1 MKKLLFLAAMLCGA
15 LGFTGCSDDDDPIEV
30 SLSGTSYTLLN
41 EDGATVTVTA
51 TASAAMP
58 ADVQVPFT
66 ITGGT
71 EGTDYNVSAQA
82 FSFKSGETSASVVV
96 SRANATAQINLVM
109 NLGAASGIQ
118 LGTVN
123 YATITVVGSNI
134 YSFSDSNDK
143 LAMDKSFAIELE
155 TAAGSAFS
163 YTTEV
168 EIPIEVVADGTTAVE
183 GTHYQF
189 ANNKKVATF
198 AAGSSKGYVSMT
210 FLKLEE
216 GKDQVTLKVSDDA
229 KLYAG
234 NNPTLRIKLVGPS
247 DFSGTWAF
255 EKITNEAWL
264 LSDMGTPALSA
275 IITGDAENDQFTL
288 TGDNGSY
295 TFTPN
300 FAGKL
305 KNYFTAAGKATLSGT
320 RTERLQEEG
329 GLKPP
334 TIDLSVLKIEN
345 INLNISETDKTI
357 GTYEVGVILT
367 RNEDNEERLW
377 MTIYQYRPTEN
388 TIYGDWYMTWADMV
402 DMMDYS
408 YSAGDPNSMET
419 SPIRIYF
426 KRVQ

>member
-1 MKKLLFLAAMLCGA
+1 MMKKFLFLAAMLCGV

-30 SLSGTSYTLLN
+30 SLSGTTYTLLN

-58 ADVQVPFT
+58 SDVQVPFT

-71 EGTDYNVSAQA
+71 EGSDYNASAQA
-82 FSFKSGETSASVVV
+82 FNFKSGETSASVVV
-96 SRANATAQINLVM
+96 SRANATSQLKLVV
-109 NLGAASGIQ
+109 NLGATSGIQ

-134 YSFSDSNDK
+134 YTFSDSNDK

-155 TAAGSAFS
+155 TADGEKFS
-163 YTTEV
+163 YSSDV
-168 EIPIEVVADGTTAVE
+168 EIPIEVVAEGTTAVE

-198 AAGSSKGYVSMT
+198 AAGSSKGYVSLS
-210 FLKLEE
+210 FLKLET
-216 GKDQVTLKVSDDA
+216 GKDQVTLKVSDSA

-234 NNPTLRIKLVGPS
+234 NNPTLRVKLVGPS
-247 DFSGTWAF
+247 DFSGTWAY

-264 LSDMGTPALSA
+264 LSDMGAPALSA

-288 TGDNGSY
+288 TGDDGNY
-295 TFTPN
+295 NFTPN

-334 TIDLSVLKIEN
+334 TAELSVLKIEN
-345 INLNISETDKTI
+345 INLNMSATDKTI
-357 GTYEVGVILT
+357 GTYEVGFKLVK
-367 RNEDNEERLW
+367 NDDNEERLW
-377 MTIYQYRPTEN
+377 MTIYQYAPTEN
-388 TIYGDWYMTWADMV
+388 TVVGSWGYTFA
-402 DMMDYS
+402 DYS
-408 YSAGDPNSMET
+408 KDMGGVDGMET
-419 SPIRIYF
+419 FPIRIYF

>member
-30 SLSGTSYTLLN
+30 SLAGTSYTLLN

-71 EGTDYNVSAQA
+71 EGTEYNVSAQA

-96 SRANATAQINLVM
+96 SRANATDQRDLTIS
-109 NLGAASGIQ
+109 LGAASGIQ
-118 LGTVN
+118 IGAVS

-155 TAAGSAFS
+155 TAAGAKFS
-163 YTTEV
+163 FASEV

-234 NNPTLRIKLVGPS
+234 NNPTLRIKIVGPS
-247 DFSGTWAF
+247 DFSGTWAY
-255 EKITNEAWL
+255 EKITNEEWL
-264 LSDMGTPALSA
+264 LGEYTCGFPALST
-275 IITGDAENDQFTL
+275 IITGDEENDQFTL
-288 TGDNGSY
+288 TGDNGNY

-320 RTERLQEEG
+320 RTDHLQELG
-329 GLKPP
+329 IWP
-334 TIDLSVLKIEN
+334 TPTMDLSVLKIEN
-345 INLNISETDKTI
+345 INVNMSETDKTI
-357 GTYEVGVILT
+357 GTYGVGFILT
-367 RNEDNEERLW
+367 RNDDEEERLW
-377 MTIYQYRPTEN
+377 MTIYQYAPTEN
-388 TIYGDWYMTWADMV
+388 TVVGSWGYTFA
-402 DMMDYS
+402 DYS
-408 YSAGDPNSMET
+408 KDMGGVDGMET
-419 SPIRIYF
+419 FPIRIYF